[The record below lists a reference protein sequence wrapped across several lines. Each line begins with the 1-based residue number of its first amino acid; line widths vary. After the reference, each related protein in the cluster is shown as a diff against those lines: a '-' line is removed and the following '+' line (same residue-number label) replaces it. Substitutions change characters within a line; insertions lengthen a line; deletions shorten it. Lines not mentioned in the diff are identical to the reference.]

1 MVCCPR
7 ILDRKIDKRKT
18 GAPRFSTLVRL
29 HSVMSDIVVGC
40 LLAMADA
47 ESLFAADRLERNDST
62 VSQMNHGPNSIQET
76 TTSKNSG
83 PA

>member
-18 GAPRFSTLVRL
+18 GAPRFSPRVQL
-29 HSVMSDIVVGC
+29 HSAPPGTVVGC
-40 LLAMADA
+40 RLAMVDVKV
-47 ESLFAADRLERNDST
+47 LCAADRLERNDST